1 MFTELSS
8 KPSLM
13 ASTLSR
19 VLESRTYRV
28 LLATIGGYVF
38 AAGCFAFAS
47 VTLALLGV
55 TRAEAMWWT
64 VITSFLVYT
73 LVTIWVA
80 ATRRPGRTTLIIAA
94 TSIAM
99 IVASPRLADLLG
111 EPI

>member
-38 AAGCFAFAS
+38 AAGFFAFAS